1 MVLNSEDTIVPLEFV
16 AALLQYLCSQ
26 IPNTMII
33 CSLVDIGV
41 KEPRDFLYLLEA
53 AYIMSLS
60 VILILKVLQ
69 VFVFINLTY
78 YGV

>member
-1 MVLNSEDTIVPLEFV
+1 MVLNSEDDVVPFEFL
-16 AALLQYLCSQ
+16 ATLLQYLCSQ
-26 IPNTMII
+26 IVNMII

-41 KEPRDFLYLLEA
+41 KELRDFLYLPEA

-69 VFVFINLTY
+69 VLVFIDLAY
-78 YGV
+78 HGV